1 MISST
6 LLDHFDHRCCKLIH
20 FPSTANDDR
29 FVNMIYCYSID
40 KIYTITA
47 SGKIFFISTRVFP
60 LVNQS
65 ILDEMSGTINFNE
78 LSLTKKLLVDAPLDS
93 NV

>member
-6 LLDHFDHRCCKLIH
+6 LLDHFDHRCCKLID

-40 KIYTITA
+40 KICAITA

>member
-1 MISST
+1 
-6 LLDHFDHRCCKLIH
+6 
-20 FPSTANDDR
+20 
-29 FVNMIYCYSID
+29 MIYCYSID
-40 KIYTITA
+40 KICAITA

-93 NV
+93 NVCTFKFIFFIIESLMQLFKNIILFY